1 MDLKNIPVTDLKG
14 IGDKTAKILN
24 KLSVRSLD
32 DLLWYIPRT
41 YIRYPETVPISSV
54 KDGDTVAIMGTVD
67 GNFRETNGRMLVTT
81 FTAHDRTGVLE
92 FVFFRQNYLRGI
104 FYKGK
109 TFVFYGTVKRKGYAY
124 QMEMPE
130 YFTPEEYKRKLSS
143 LQPVYPLTKGI
154 SSKTIQKHVGRVI
167 DEFFPLKDSF
177 SADFL
182 KKNDLISLS
191 DAFRRIHFP
200 EDESMLLSARK
211 RLAFDEFYTFL
222 KKIEESKLEN
232 TAAPSS
238 FVIKDFGI
246 ADDYIS
252 KIPFELTDG
261 QKNCFEEIKED
272 LSSGLVM
279 RRLIQG
285 DVGCGKTM
293 VSFLSMAVV
302 AKAGYQAALMVP
314 TEVLATQHFQAL
326 CKDIE
331 NYNLPFKCT
340 LLIGSLTA
348 AKKRKALEEI
358 ASGEADFVIGTH
370 AIFQE
375 KVVFQNLALVITD
388 EQHRFGVKQREM
400 LAEKG
405 STPHVLVMSATP
417 IPRTLTLT
425 LYADLKVSVIRDMP
439 KKRLAIKSCI
449 INETMRKNAYKFIWD
464 EAEKGHQAYI
474 ICPMVEENEDSSLEN
489 VTSYP
494 EKLEQYFRGRLKYA
508 ILHGRMKGAEKEKIM
523 AAFGNHETDILISTT
538 VIEVGIDVPNAT
550 VILIENAERFGLA
563 QLHQLRGRV
572 GRGDAQ
578 SYCIFL
584 DGSGK
589 AEANERLKV
598 LKDSSDGFHIAEEDL
613 RLRGPGDIGGIRQ
626 SGALEFRIA
635 DIIRDFDILQLAKT
649 KVEEECLATQ

>member
-1 MDLKNIPVTDLKG
+1 MNLKQIPVTELKG
-14 IGDKTAKILN
+14 IGDKTAKTLN
-24 KLSVRSLD
+24 KLSVQSLD

-54 KDGDTVAIMGTVD
+54 MDGETVAIVCTVD
-67 GNFRETNGRMLVTT
+67 GNLRENNGRMLVTT
-81 FTAHDRTGVLE
+81 FTAHDRTGTME
-92 FVFFRQNYLRGI
+92 FVFFRQGYIKNI

-109 TFVFYGTVKRKGYAY
+109 TFVFYGTVKRKGYLY

-130 YFTPEEYKRKLSS
+130 YYTPEEYKRKLKS

-167 DEFFPLKDSF
+167 DEFFPLKDSL
-177 SADFL
+177 SAEYA
-182 KKNDLISLS
+182 KENDLIDLS

-200 EDESMLLSARK
+200 EDEEMLVAARK
-211 RLAFDEFYTFL
+211 RLAFDEFYDFL
-222 KKIEESKLEN
+222 KKIEESKIEN
-232 TAAPSS
+232 TACPSE
-238 FVIKDFGI
+238 FVIKDFAI
-246 ADDYIS
+246 AEDYIS

-293 VSFLSMAVV
+293 VSFLAMTVV
-302 AKAGYQAALMVP
+302 ANAGYQAALMVP
-314 TEVLATQHFQAL
+314 TEVLATQHFQAMIR
-326 CKDIE
+326 DIE

-340 LLIGSLTA
+340 LLIGGLTA

-358 ASGEADFVIGTH
+358 ASGEANLIIGTH

-375 KVVFQNLALVITD
+375 KVEFKNLALVITD

-425 LYADLKVSVIRDMP
+425 LYADLKVSIIRDMP

-449 INETMRKNAYKFIWD
+449 IDESYRKNAYKFIWD
-464 EAEKGHQAYI
+464 EVEKGHQAYI

-489 VTSYP
+489 VMNYP
-494 EKLEQYFRGRLKYA
+494 EKLDKYFGGRIRYG
-508 ILHGRMKGAEKEKIM
+508 ILHGRMKPAEKEKIM
-523 AAFGNHETDILISTT
+523 AAFGAHEMDVLISTT

-578 SYCIFL
+578 SYCVFL
-584 DGSGK
+584 DGSGRCEK
-589 AEANERLKV
+589 NERLKV

-613 RLRGPGDIGGIRQ
+613 RLRGPGEINGLRQ
-626 SGALEFRIA
+626 SGDLQFKIA
-635 DIIRDFDILQLAKT
+635 DIIRDYDILQLAKT
-649 KVEEECLATQ
+649 KLEDEKNG